1 MSEQFNEQ
9 GGAATMD
16 PTRLRRWMTSRLL
29 TRLISERR
37 LIDQRAKTERS
48 RINSGKAHVVEY
60 FHQVDDAY
68 SHLAVQVLKPLLGCY
83 NVQLVYHL
91 VGGPEGD
98 NSVEPDLLSSL
109 ARYDSACVAAGYGL
123 EFPRDADSP
132 RKSLLT
138 RASQILAA
146 QDSVAF
152 TDCAADVGRALWG
165 NDDAGML
172 ELSQRQGS
180 ASISA
185 LAMRIK
191 EGNARRAELKHYSGG
206 MFYYGGEWYWG
217 VDRLYHLEQRLR
229 DLSIIKQGGKGVLIP
244 RPEID
249 TTGDFPNAKSLTL
262 EIYPSLRSPYTA
274 VGFDTAVKLAEDTGV
289 NLVVRP
295 VLPMVMRG
303 VPATREKGMYIFADA
318 AREARALGVPFGDFC
333 DPIGEPIRRCYS
345 LYPWACEQGKGNNL
359 ISAFLNAAFAQGIN
373 TNTKKGL
380 RSVVESAGLDWI
392 AAKAI
397 LGKPGWQDLVEDNRQ
412 AMYQAGLW
420 GVPSFR
426 LLDASGEQLLALW
439 GQDRLW
445 LIAQEIRRH
454 SGGDC

>member
-165 NDDAGML
+165 NDDA
-172 ELSQRQGS
+172 
-180 ASISA
+180 
-185 LAMRIK
+185 
-191 EGNARRAELKHYSGG
+191 
-206 MFYYGGEWYWG
+206 
-217 VDRLYHLEQRLR
+217 
-229 DLSIIKQGGKGVLIP
+229 
-244 RPEID
+244 
-249 TTGDFPNAKSLTL
+249 
-262 EIYPSLRSPYTA
+262 
-274 VGFDTAVKLAEDTGV
+274 
-289 NLVVRP
+289 
-295 VLPMVMRG
+295 
-303 VPATREKGMYIFADA
+303 
-318 AREARALGVPFGDFC
+318 
-333 DPIGEPIRRCYS
+333 
-345 LYPWACEQGKGNNL
+345 AC
-359 ISAFLNAAFAQGIN
+359 
-373 TNTKKGL
+373 
-380 RSVVESAGLDWI
+380 
-392 AAKAI
+392 
-397 LGKPGWQDLVEDNRQ
+397 
-412 AMYQAGLW
+412 
-420 GVPSFR
+420 
-426 LLDASGEQLLALW
+426 
-439 GQDRLW
+439 
-445 LIAQEIRRH
+445 
-454 SGGDC
+454 